1 MSEKEWSLNM
11 AGYSEKPSFV
21 EKFIP
26 NKNDTPKAKAGK
38 IVFLAALVILIV
50 SIIILANYFVQQSR
64 NKKLNEQLAEE
75 HTNVITQAATTVPT
89 ETETEVATTTEPPP
103 LETLASMESLL
114 ESNADTA
121 GWIKVDGTYIDNVVV
136 QAADNTFY
144 LNHNFNGQKA
154 QPGTVFADYRCVV
167 NDYNDKQSD
176 NIILYGHNQ
185 ADGTMFGTLN
195 KYKVKSGYTKNFD
208 FYLEHPTF
216 TFSNLYEEYTY
227 KIIAA
232 FIIEVEPRH
241 TRDGVIFDYHNY
253 IKFGKTRTYDDFISN
268 VMERTTINTGVDVR
282 EGDKFITLSTCSNEF
297 EPSRFVV
304 IGRRV
309 RDGED
314 PEVDTSKASINENA
328 KEPDLNFI
336 YNQ

>member
-1 MSEKEWSLNM
+1 MSEHSKNESFLN
-11 AGYSEKPSFV
+11 
-21 EKFIP
+21 KFIP
-26 NKNDTPKAKAGK
+26 CKGDSPKTKAGK

-50 SIIILANYFVQQSR
+50 SIIILANYFVEQSR
-64 NKKLNEQLAEE
+64 NKKLIDDLIEE
-75 HTNVITQAATTVPT
+75 HTTVITPATTVPP
-89 ETETEVATTTEPPP
+89 ETETEAETTTEPPP
-103 LETLASMESLL
+103 LVTLASMEQLL
-114 ESNADTA
+114 ADNPDTA

-136 QAADNTFY
+136 QTTDNEYYLDRNFY
-144 LNHNFNGQKA
+144 GEKS

-185 ADGTMFGTLN
+185 RDGTMFGTLN
-195 KYKVKSGYTKNFD
+195 KYKIKTGSTQNFD

-227 KIIAA
+227 KIIAS
-232 FIIEVEPRH
+232 FVIEVEPRQ

-253 IKFGKTRTYDDFISN
+253 IRFGTKRPYQTFIDN
-268 VMERTTINTGVDVR
+268 VMERSAINTGVDVE
-282 EGDKFITLSTCSNEF
+282 EGDQFLTLSTCSNEF

-309 RDGED
+309 RDGES

>member
-1 MSEKEWSLNM
+1 MSEHSKNE
-11 AGYSEKPSFV
+11 SFLK
-21 EKFIP
+21 KFIP
-26 NKNDTPKAKAGK
+26 SKGDSAKTKAGK

-50 SIIILANYFVQQSR
+50 SIIILANYFVEQNR
-64 NKKLNEQLAEE
+64 NKELIDDLIEE
-75 HTNVITQAATTVPT
+75 HTTVITPATTAPP
-89 ETETEVATTTEPPP
+89 ETESETATTTEPPP
-103 LETLASMESLL
+103 LVTLASMEQLL
-114 ESNADTA
+114 ADNPDTA

-136 QAADNTFY
+136 QAADNDYYLDRNFY
-144 LNHNFNGQKA
+144 GEKS

-167 NDYNDKQSD
+167 NDYNNKQSD

-185 ADGTMFGTLN
+185 RDGTMFGTLN
-195 KYKVKSGYTKNFD
+195 KYKIKSGNTKNFD

-227 KIIAA
+227 KIIAS
-232 FIIEVEPRH
+232 FIIEVEPRQ
-241 TRDGVIFDYHNY
+241 TRDGIIFDYHNY
-253 IKFGKTRTYDDFISN
+253 IKFGTKRPYQTFIDN
-268 VMERTTINTGVDVR
+268 VMERSAINTGVDVE
-282 EGDKFITLSTCSNEF
+282 EGDKFLTLSTCSNEF

-309 RDGED
+309 RDGES

>member
-1 MSEKEWSLNM
+1 MSEHSKNE
-11 AGYSEKPSFV
+11 SFLK
-21 EKFIP
+21 KFIP
-26 NKNDTPKAKAGK
+26 SKGDSAKTKAGK

-50 SIIILANYFVQQSR
+50 SIIILANYFVEQNR
-64 NKKLNEQLAEE
+64 NKELIDDLIEE
-75 HTNVITQAATTVPT
+75 HTTVITPATTVPP
-89 ETETEVATTTEPPP
+89 ETESEITTTTEPPP
-103 LETLASMESLL
+103 LVTLASMEQLL
-114 ESNADTA
+114 ADNPDTA
-121 GWIKVDGTYIDNVVV
+121 GWIKVDGTSIDNVVV
-136 QAADNTFY
+136 QAADNDYYLDRNFY
-144 LNHNFNGQKA
+144 GEKS

-167 NDYNDKQSD
+167 NDYNNKQSD

-185 ADGTMFGTLN
+185 RDGTMFGTLN
-195 KYKVKSGYTKNFD
+195 KYKIKSGNTKNFD

-227 KIIAA
+227 KIIAS
-232 FIIEVEPRH
+232 FIIEVEPRQ
-241 TRDGVIFDYHNY
+241 TRDGIIFDYHNY
-253 IKFGKTRTYDDFISN
+253 IKFGTKRPYQTFIDN
-268 VMERTTINTGVDVR
+268 VMERSAINTGVDVE
-282 EGDKFITLSTCSNEF
+282 EGDKFLTLSTCSNEF

-309 RDGED
+309 RDGES

>member
-1 MSEKEWSLNM
+1 MSEHSKNE
-11 AGYSEKPSFV
+11 SFLK
-21 EKFIP
+21 KFIP
-26 NKNDTPKAKAGK
+26 SKGDSAKTKAGK

-50 SIIILANYFVQQSR
+50 SIIILANYFVEQSR
-64 NKKLNEQLAEE
+64 NKELIDDLIEE
-75 HTNVITQAATTVPT
+75 HTTVITPATTVPP
-89 ETETEVATTTEPPP
+89 ETESETATTTEPPP
-103 LETLASMESLL
+103 LVTLASMEQLL
-114 ESNADTA
+114 ADNPDTA

-136 QAADNTFY
+136 QAADNDYYLDRNFY
-144 LNHNFNGQKA
+144 GEKS

-167 NDYNDKQSD
+167 NDYNNKQSD

-185 ADGTMFGTLN
+185 RDGTMFGTLN
-195 KYKVKSGYTKNFD
+195 KYKIKSGNTKNFD

-227 KIIAA
+227 KIIAS
-232 FIIEVEPRH
+232 FIIEVEPRQ

-253 IKFGKTRTYDDFISN
+253 IKFGTKRPYQTFIDN
-268 VMERTTINTGVDVR
+268 VMERSAINTGVDVE
-282 EGDKFITLSTCSNEF
+282 EGDKFLTLSTCSNEF

-309 RDGED
+309 RDGES

>member
-1 MSEKEWSLNM
+1 MSEHSKNE
-11 AGYSEKPSFV
+11 SFLK
-21 EKFIP
+21 KFIP
-26 NKNDTPKAKAGK
+26 SKGDSAKTKAGK

-50 SIIILANYFVQQSR
+50 SIIILANYFVEQNR
-64 NKKLNEQLAEE
+64 NKELIDDLIEE
-75 HTNVITQAATTVPT
+75 HTTVITPVTTVPP
-89 ETETEVATTTEPPP
+89 ETESETTTTTEPPP
-103 LETLASMESLL
+103 LVTLASMEQLL
-114 ESNADTA
+114 ADNPDTA
-121 GWIKVDGTYIDNVVV
+121 GWIKVDGTSIDNVVV
-136 QAADNTFY
+136 QAADNDYYLDRNFY
-144 LNHNFNGQKA
+144 GEKS

-167 NDYNDKQSD
+167 NDYNNKQSD

-185 ADGTMFGTLN
+185 RDGTMFGTLN
-195 KYKVKSGYTKNFD
+195 KYKIKSGNTKNFD

-241 TRDGVIFDYHNY
+241 TRDGIIFDYHNY
-253 IKFGKTRTYDDFISN
+253 IKFGTKRPYQTFIDN
-268 VMERTTINTGVDVR
+268 VMERSAINTGVDVE
-282 EGDKFITLSTCSNEF
+282 EGDKFLTLSTCSNEF

-309 RDGED
+309 RDGES

>member
-1 MSEKEWSLNM
+1 MSEHSKNE
-11 AGYSEKPSFV
+11 SFLK
-21 EKFIP
+21 KFIP
-26 NKNDTPKAKAGK
+26 SKGDSAKTKAGK

-50 SIIILANYFVQQSR
+50 SIIILANYFVEQNR
-64 NKKLNEQLAEE
+64 NKELIDDLIEE
-75 HTNVITQAATTVPT
+75 HTTVITPVTTAPP
-89 ETETEVATTTEPPP
+89 ETESETATTTEPPP
-103 LETLASMESLL
+103 LVTLASMEQLL
-114 ESNADTA
+114 ADNPDTA

-136 QAADNTFY
+136 QAADNDYYLDRNFY
-144 LNHNFNGQKA
+144 GEKS

-167 NDYNDKQSD
+167 NDYNNKQSD

-185 ADGTMFGTLN
+185 RDGTMFGTLN
-195 KYKVKSGYTKNFD
+195 KYKIKSGNTKNFD

-227 KIIAA
+227 KIIAS
-232 FIIEVEPRH
+232 FIIEVEPRQ
-241 TRDGVIFDYHNY
+241 TRDGIIFDYHNY
-253 IKFGKTRTYDDFISN
+253 IKFGTKRPYQTFIDN
-268 VMERTTINTGVDVR
+268 VMERSAINTGVDVE
-282 EGDKFITLSTCSNEF
+282 EGDKFLTLSTCSNEF

-309 RDGED
+309 RDGES

>member
-1 MSEKEWSLNM
+1 MSEHSKNE
-11 AGYSEKPSFV
+11 SFLK
-21 EKFIP
+21 KFIP
-26 NKNDTPKAKAGK
+26 SKGDSAKAKAGK

-50 SIIILANYFVQQSR
+50 SIIILANYFVEQNR
-64 NKKLNEQLAEE
+64 NKELIDDLIEE
-75 HTNVITQAATTVPT
+75 HTTVITPATTVPP
-89 ETETEVATTTEPPP
+89 ETESEITTTTEPPP
-103 LETLASMESLL
+103 LVTLASMEQLL
-114 ESNADTA
+114 ADNPDTA

-136 QAADNTFY
+136 QAADNDYYLDRNFY
-144 LNHNFNGQKA
+144 GEKS

-167 NDYNDKQSD
+167 NDYNNKQSD

-185 ADGTMFGTLN
+185 RDGTMFGTLN
-195 KYKVKSGYTKNFD
+195 KYKIKSGNTKNFD

-227 KIIAA
+227 KIIAS
-232 FIIEVEPRH
+232 FIIEVEPRQ
-241 TRDGVIFDYHNY
+241 TRDGIIFDYHNY
-253 IKFGKTRTYDDFISN
+253 IKFGTKRPYQTFIDN
-268 VMERTTINTGVDVR
+268 VMERSAINTGVDVE
-282 EGDKFITLSTCSNEF
+282 EGDKFLTLSTCSNEF

-309 RDGED
+309 RDGES